1 MILVGQICK
10 LNSEYFLVRKHLVSV
25 TSLQESCWATSLTNL
40 CPNSVQHLPIG
51 STYFGLTPSSSFS
64 IIIWSKT
71 FPKKHIGWN
80 FFLKIRKTEEGADY
94 CQHFIYMKVLQKA
107 VKKIAW
113 GFPQLLP
120 RTRREKKNDF
130 SGEGN
135 ILGSHIQ
142 NGIMWEFFTNE
153 QKFPYV
159 LRILG

>member
-1 MILVGQICK
+1 MILVGKICK

-71 FPKKHIGWN
+71 FPKKYIGWN

-113 GFPQLLP
+113 GFPQLL
-120 RTRREKKNDF
+120 TTTGREKNIKLILDKENWLWKIVWPWIIYGVIVYLDKVWASKN
-130 SGEGN
+130 
-135 ILGSHIQ
+135 
-142 NGIMWEFFTNE
+142 
-153 QKFPYV
+153 
-159 LRILG
+159 